1 MKVKNVSEGLTAVKT
16 RQGIITIAP
25 GEIKEI
31 KDGTLLTRL
40 HPSLIIM
47 KEAKEDKI
55 VNKPAEE
62 PKVEKENIAV
72 LDEVALKEG
81 EAPDATALKAKLKS
95 LKASWRRTQRVA
107 AKEQI
112 AKEIKELEKQLGQL
126 K

>member
-62 PKVEKENIAV
+62 TKVEKENIV
-72 LDEVALKEG
+72 VPDEVALKEG

>member
-1 MKVKNVSEGLTAVKT
+1 MKVKNVSEGLTAVRT
-16 RQGIITIAP
+16 RQGIITISP

-62 PKVEKENIAV
+62 TKVEKENIV
-72 LDEVALKEG
+72 VPDEVALKEG

>member
-1 MKVKNVSEGLTAVKT
+1 MKVKNVSEGLTAVRT

-25 GEIKEI
+25 GEVKEI

-55 VNKPAEE
+55 VNKLAEE
-62 PKVEKENIAV
+62 TKVEKENIV
-72 LDEVALKEG
+72 VPDEVALKEG

>member
-1 MKVKNVSEGLTAVKT
+1 MKVKNVSEGLTAVRT

-55 VNKPAEE
+55 VNKLAEE
-62 PKVEKENIAV
+62 TKVEKENIAV
-72 LDEVALKEG
+72 PDEVALKEG

>member
-25 GEIKEI
+25 GEVKEI

-62 PKVEKENIAV
+62 TKVEKENIV
-72 LDEVALKEG
+72 VPDEVALKEG

>member
-1 MKVKNVSEGLTAVKT
+1 MKVKNVSEGLTAVRT

-25 GEIKEI
+25 GEVKEI

-55 VNKPAEE
+55 VNRPAEE
-62 PKVEKENIAV
+62 TKVEKENIAV
-72 LDEVALKEG
+72 PDEVALKEG

>member
-25 GEIKEI
+25 GEVKEI

-62 PKVEKENIAV
+62 TKVEKENIVV

-81 EAPDATALKAKLKS
+81 GAPDATALKAKLKS

>member
-1 MKVKNVSEGLTAVKT
+1 MKVKNVSEGLTAVRT

-62 PKVEKENIAV
+62 TKVEKENIV
-72 LDEVALKEG
+72 VPDEVALKEG

>member
-1 MKVKNVSEGLTAVKT
+1 MKVKNVSEGLTAVRT

-25 GEIKEI
+25 GEVKEI

-55 VNKPAEE
+55 VNKSAEE
-62 PKVEKENIAV
+62 TKVEKENIVV

-81 EAPDATALKAKLKS
+81 GAPDAIALKAKLKS